1 MQVAFLW
8 YPGAAFGSRT
18 PPFFVCQTRKLS
30 AIHHQWNLWLDTKH
44 LMDMF
49 PRFWIRWSSIFAKCS
64 IFHPWQS
71 FLLITLLL
79 WMPYCLLF
87 QGLKGH
93 RFLKCV
99 PNFLFTDVYLN
110 LLFNFKSWFLVRSFL
125 SNVVHVYYYTL
136 IIRII
141 KTTCFN
147 NTILMAELE
156 GKLP

>member
-1 MQVAFLW
+1 MQVAILW
-8 YPGAAFGSRT
+8 YAGTTFGLRT
-18 PPFFVCQTRKLS
+18 PLFFGHQTRNLS
-30 AIHHQWNLWLDTKH
+30 ANNQQWSLWVYTKH

-110 LLFNFKSWFLVRSFL
+110 LLFNFKIFFVVRSFL
-125 SNVVHVYYYTL
+125 SNVVHVDYYINYL
-136 IIRII
+136 H
-141 KTTCFN
+141 N
-147 NTILMAELE
+147 
-156 GKLP
+156 